1 MRDYQRNT
9 GNSICQ
15 TETETYKL
23 DRYRRVNR
31 NMTDWGNRK
40 GEQKQNTTEQGTM
53 VNLMK
58 EKQDD

>member
-9 GNSICQ
+9 GNSISQ
-15 TETETYKL
+15 TETDTYKL
-23 DRYRRVNR
+23 DRDRRVNR

-40 GEQKQNTTEQGTM
+40 GEQKQNMTEQETM
-53 VNLMK
+53 VNLTK